1 MLRTIG
7 SERAAKY
14 GVIGKAVNLTARIEG
29 LTTGGQVLMS
39 EGTRSLLTDEV
50 DCIGPRLVRLK
61 GVTRPVA
68 VFELKGM
75 AGIEPSYVPKA
86 LQRRRRRL
94 ERAVKV
100 FLIHGFEIAQTA
112 HEATTLDLGNTGAT
126 IEIDVE
132 LPMLTKVMVQIDLGG
147 GRFSSDAYAIVGQV
161 TAPTEPGQR
170 WLAELTFTAMQ
181 PGDEDTLNALVAE

>member
-1 MLRTIG
+1 
-7 SERAAKY
+7 
-14 GVIGKAVNLTARIEG
+14 
-29 LTTGGQVLMS
+29 
-39 EGTRSLLTDEV
+39 
-50 DCIGPRLVRLK
+50 
-61 GVTRPVA
+61 
-68 VFELKGM
+68 
-75 AGIEPSYVPKA
+75 
-86 LQRRRRRL
+86 
-94 ERAVKV
+94 VKV

-161 TAPTEPGQR
+161 TAPIEPGQR